1 MNMLRNSRAS
11 LRDALNTAA
20 DLSARSIFG
29 AEATIAWSDLLAGTV
44 LAGRANELCGRSVLV
59 AITNQLTA
67 IATLLELD
75 GAARRIV
82 LYPPDLSL
90 EHLSYVIHSA
100 SVEAIVSDRA
110 NTGFETP
117 GVASL
122 TPSGWSR
129 VPGNTP
135 PKVEHET
142 EWVLLTSGTT
152 GRPKLVVHTLASL
165 AGAIEDGPP
174 PENRVVWSTFY
185 DIRRYGGLQI
195 FLRAALTG
203 TSLVLS
209 SAQESTA
216 DFLARAS
223 AHGVTHISGTP
234 SHWRRASMSSSAHLI
249 APDYVRLSGEIAD
262 QAILNHLRLLY
273 PHARIG
279 HAFATTEAGVVF
291 AVNDGLMG
299 FPANVIEQ
307 TPHVAMKIENRSLR
321 VRSNRTARC
330 YLGDHMSAVQDAE
343 GFVDTG
349 DVLELRE
356 DRYYFAGR
364 GDGMINV
371 GGMKLYPEEVE
382 AVINGHPKVQMSL
395 VRTRKS
401 PITGALVVADVVL
414 RIPPEPAADDMGE
427 LNQDILRLCREA
439 LPSYKVPAAINFVP
453 ALAVAETG
461 KLIRRYA

>member
-1 MNMLRNSRAS
+1 MLRNSRAS
-11 LRDALNTAA
+11 LRDALNSTA
-20 DLSARSIFG
+20 DLAARAVFG
-29 AEATIAWSDLLAGTV
+29 AETTIFWSDLLAGTV
-44 LAGRANELCGRSVLV
+44 LEGRAVELCGQSVLI
-59 AITNQLTA
+59 ATTNQLTA
-67 IATLLELD
+67 IAILMELD
-75 GAARRIV
+75 GVARRIV

-90 EHLSYVIHSA
+90 EHLSYVTRSA
-100 SVEAIVSDRA
+100 SVETIVSDR
-110 NTGFETP
+110 NTTGLESP

-122 TPSGWSR
+122 TPSTWNMMSGSA
-129 VPGNTP
+129 TP
-135 PKVEHET
+135 KMEHET

-165 AGAIEDGPP
+165 AGAIEDGRRPAD
-174 PENRVVWSTFY
+174 RVVWSTFY

-216 DFLARAS
+216 DFLARAG

-249 APDYVRLSGEIAD
+249 EPEYVRLSGEIAD

-273 PHARIG
+273 PRAKIA

-299 FPANVIEQ
+299 FPTNVIEHNPQ
-307 TPHVAMKIENRSLR
+307 VVMKIENRTLR

-330 YLGDHMSAVQDAE
+330 YLGDHNSALHDGE

-395 VRTRKS
+395 VRTKKN

-414 RIPPEPAADDMGE
+414 MIPPEPAAEDMGE

-461 KLIRRYA
+461 KLIRRHA